1 MKYVVSTFT
10 DLLESP
16 GGPKKIS
23 LDIMDEAFDATPG
36 DGTVSGDFRN
46 VRCRGQVGWL
56 KNGTYE
62 LADREDFI
70 PEVFVSQCIIVE
82 RTVNNRTQTKPWFI
96 SADYLIAR
104 ALIETIKPENSG
116 PKIDGSDAVGP
127 LQVSSAEWKTFLAGA
142 EELKVGYK
150 EEDYDD
156 YLMQVWGAGFTA
168 YTDAKAV
175 TKVRRDNGVGSDDDP
190 PLPTYLEIFLTYL
203 TGSAKAAVA
212 MVDTT
217 VSAADKGKDAAAA
230 GPENPDKN
238 KALNDFLKEKG
249 GMSDGEVA
257 TLFKARAKLT
267 GTNDA
272 NSKKVGEFVASVT
285 TALNTALQQAFD
297 LIAKLAPETV
307 APAGSGKAPWFDV
320 AKAEL
325 AKGVKEPNPRI
336 LEYFKAINFNTNTT
350 KTPWCAAFVS
360 FCMKTCGNPTA
371 AESVPK
377 SPARAASWRNWGEAL
392 PLNST
397 NIPVGAVVVLSPT
410 EKNDSSGHVSLF
422 VKGDANSVTLL
433 GGNQSD
439 SVKESTY
446 ARSRVVG
453 IQWLNTDPGAAGPS
467 GPVGMAKLN
476 LSKIPQGRRPVAE
489 AIAKRFADAGFGPLQ
504 QIAAVANAMK
514 ESSLDPKQRT
524 TTSKED
530 SVGLFQLNM
539 TRGLGRGHSPEE
551 LTNADKNTDII
562 IKECRKFPAFGRA
575 TSLRAA
581 VAAFVHFIERPAHQ
595 PAEIEDRLAKAE
607 SISA

>member
-1 MKYVVSTFT
+1 MKYVINTFA

-23 LDIMDEAFDATPG
+23 LDIMDEAFDVTPG
-36 DGTVSGDFRN
+36 DGTVSGDFRQ
-46 VRCRGQVGWL
+46 VKCRGQVGWL
-56 KNGTYE
+56 KKGTYE
-62 LADREDFI
+62 LADREDLI

-82 RTVNNRTQTKPWFI
+82 RTVNNRAQTKPWFI

-104 ALIETIKPENSG
+104 ALIETSKPENSG
-116 PKIDGSDAVGP
+116 QRIDGSDAVGP
-127 LQVSSAEWKTFLAGA
+127 LQVSSAEWKKFLVGA

-150 EEDYDD
+150 DEDYDD

-168 YTDAKAV
+168 YTDSKAV
-175 TKVRRDNGVGSDDDP
+175 TKVRRDNGIGSDADP

-212 MVDTT
+212 MVDAT

-230 GPENPDKN
+230 PENPDKST
-238 KALNDFLKEKG
+238 ALNDFLKQKG
-249 GMSDGEVA
+249 GMSDGEIA

-272 NSKKVGEFVASVT
+272 NGKKVGEFVASVT

-336 LEYFKAINFNTNTT
+336 LDYFKAINFRTDTT

-360 FCMKTCGNPTA
+360 FCMKTSGNPTA
-371 AESVPK
+371 AASVPK
-377 SPARAASWRNWGEAL
+377 SPARAASWRNWGDAL
-392 PLNST
+392 PRNST
-397 NIPVGAVVVLSPT
+397 DIPVGAVVVLSPT
-410 EKNDSSGHVSLF
+410 EKNDSSGHVSFF
-422 VKGDANSVTLL
+422 VRGDANSVTLL

-453 IQWLNTDPGAAGPS
+453 IQWLNTDPGAAGTS
-467 GPVGMAKLN
+467 GPVAVAKLD
-476 LSKIPQGRRPVAE
+476 LSKIPQSRRPVAE
-489 AIAKRFADAGFGPLQ
+489 AIAKRFAEAGFGTLQ

-514 ESSLDPKQRT
+514 ESSLDPNQRT

-539 TRGLGRGHSPEE
+539 TKGLGRGHSPEE
-551 LTNADKNTDII
+551 LKNPDKNTDII
-562 IKECRKFPAFGRA
+562 IAECRKFPAFGRA
-575 TSLRAA
+575 TSLRDA
-581 VAAFVHFIERPAHQ
+581 VAAFVHFIERPANQ
-595 PAEIEDRLAKAE
+595 PAEIEDRLAKAQ